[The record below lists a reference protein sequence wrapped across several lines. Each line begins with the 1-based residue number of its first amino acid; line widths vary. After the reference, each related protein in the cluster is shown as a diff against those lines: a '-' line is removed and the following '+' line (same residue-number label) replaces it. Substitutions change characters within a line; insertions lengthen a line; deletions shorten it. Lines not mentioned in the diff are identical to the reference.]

1 MTRLCVVAL
10 FYFKSLGDL
19 IDPFGIIVH
28 AMGLTASTSEL
39 IKIRMQSHYSLILI
53 HAELWIGFTQLDYIG
68 LEGDFVQ
75 PVVNILSGRIASGL
89 TVLVHFQ
96 TAYLQATGE
105 LPINNCAQK

>member
-1 MTRLCVVAL
+1 MCCSSFLLWYYSACN
-10 FYFKSLGDL
+10 
-19 IDPFGIIVH
+19 GI
-28 AMGLTASTSEL
+28 AASTSEL